1 MTKPKA
7 VKRRKPKKRRYK
19 TLTLKLTAKQSRSL
33 QNYCDARN
41 TTPIKLI
48 KKNIGKYLNG
58 FEKEVPE
65 KYLVSVNQLDLFKED
80 IF

>member
-1 MTKPKA
+1 MTKQKE
-7 VKRRKPKKRRYK
+7 VKRRKPKKRRFK

-33 QNYCDARN
+33 QNYCEARN

-65 KYLVSVNQLDLFKED
+65 KYRVSDRQLD
-80 IF
+80 IFFDE

>member
-48 KKNIGKYLNG
+48 KKNIGRYLNG

-65 KYLVSVNQLDLFKED
+65 KYRVSDRQLDLFIED
-80 IF
+80 

>member
-1 MTKPKA
+1 MTKPKEI
-7 VKRRKPKKRRYK
+7 KRRKPKKRRFK

-65 KYLVSVNQLDLFKED
+65 KYRVSVNQLDLFKED
-80 IF
+80 LF